1 MRWEHKLEWK
11 LWQANAILFSHLV
24 LLCVFVLVS
33 CFPAISATGGPPFCV
48 PCLFYLV
55 KERFILSKRW
65 SLLVLYIIVFHPL
78 WMLICTI
85 KPFLT
90 IFLHVVANNTRTALL
105 TEILMLFFEFFRQ
118 FASGCC
124 FLKVLIILRQ
134 CTKQAQVWFGVRFP
148 PEHCLKNVTK
158 WTMFQTIVCWHPYV
172 M

>member
-1 MRWEHKLEWK
+1 M
-11 LWQANAILFSHLV
+11 
-24 LLCVFVLVS
+24 LVS

-90 IFLHVVANNTRTALL
+90 YSQCLYISVESFFDPSKVSLLVSLVLFYLPFDLLLFVRVVSLL
-105 TEILMLFFEFFRQ
+105 VYTPCVKTSPSKKVQ
-118 FASGCC
+118 FCKTTPRGVPAP
-124 FLKVLIILRQ
+124 LI
-134 CTKQAQVWFGVRFP
+134 
-148 PEHCLKNVTK
+148 KN
-158 WTMFQTIVCWHPYV
+158 
-172 M
+172 